1 MKRET
6 LIKKYSHILDET
18 ITENIKH
25 KVGRKNKFNN
35 FVYLNYIFRVFFY
48 GESWINLEL
57 KHDIDRSTIRK
68 KFYLLVIKVYLK
80 KHLKECL
87 FYIQKIEHL
96 NNYLLTLHV
105 FKI

>member
-6 LIKKYSHILDET
+6 LIKKYSHILDEI

-35 FVYLNYIFRVFFY
+35 SVYLNYIFRVFFY

-80 KHLKECL
+80 
-87 FYIQKIEHL
+87 
-96 NNYLLTLHV
+96 
-105 FKI
+105 